1 MVQPIVYIL
10 SNLFH
15 IYIFFQNYHKL
26 AKEFHPDKNPA
37 AGDKFKEI
45 SYAYEV
51 LSDVKKRQIYDK
63 YGLKGLQ
70 EGGQG
75 GGFSAPDDFLGHI
88 FGDFFGMGGPGGGRV
103 RGPTRGEDTIHP
115 LKVSLDDMY
124 MGKTTKLQLSK
135 NVICGS
141 CKGIGGKPG
150 AVVTCKDCHG
160 QGIKVSY
167 QQIAPHMTRQLQ
179 SRCPTCQGQG
189 ETINDKDKCSKCKG
203 KKVLNETKILEVHVE
218 KGMRDN
224 QKITFRGEGDQQ
236 PDTQPGDVVIVLQ
249 EKRHEIFQRNVD
261 DLYMKHEIT
270 LTEALCGFE
279 FVVNHLDGRD
289 LLVRQCPGEV
299 IKPKEMKGIQGE
311 GMPQYKNP
319 FEKGNLY
326 IKFDVVFPEDNFAS
340 EEQMKQIEAILPP
353 RTPFVMP
360 TGDDV
365 EEVNM
370 TEYTPSHERGGG
382 SRGREEAYAS
392 DDEDHMH
399 AGPGVQCSH
408 Q

>member
-1 MVQPIVYIL
+1 MADSKLYDIL
-10 SNLFH
+10 GVSKNASDAE
-15 IYIFFQNYHKL
+15 IKRNYHKL

-45 SYAYEV
+45 SYAYEI
-51 LSDVKKRQIYDK
+51 LSDPKKRQTYDK

-75 GGFSAPDDFLGHI
+75 GGFPADDLFGH
-88 FGDFFGMGGPGGGRV
+88 FFVDLLGMGGGSRS
-103 RGPTRGEDTIHP
+103 RGPARGEDTMHP
-115 LKVSLDDMY
+115 LKVSLEDMY
-124 MGKTTKLQLSK
+124 VGKTTKLQLSK
-135 NVICGS
+135 NVICGP

-150 AVVTCKDCHG
+150 SVAPCKDCHG

-167 QQIAPHMTRQLQ
+167 QQIAPNMTRQFQ

-189 ETINDKDKCSKCKG
+189 ETINDKDKCPKCKG

-218 KGMRDN
+218 KGMREN
-224 QKITFRGEGDQQ
+224 QKIYFRGEGDQQ

-249 EKRHEIFQRNVD
+249 QKPHDVFQRTGD
-261 DLYMKHEIT
+261 DLVIKHEIT

-279 FVVNHLDGRD
+279 FVVKHLDGRD
-289 LLVRQCPGEV
+289 LLVRHLPGEV
-299 IKPKEMKGIQGE
+299 IKPGDLKGIQGE

-326 IKFDVVFPEDNFAS
+326 IKFDVVFPENNFAS
-340 EEQMKQIEAILPP
+340 EEQLLKLESVLPP
-353 RTPFVMP
+353 RPAFVMP

-365 EEVNM
+365 EEVNLM
-370 TEYTPSHERGGG
+370 EYTANDRG
-382 SRGREEAYAS
+382 RGREEAYAS
-392 DDEDHMH
+392 DDDEHMH
-399 AGPGVQCSH
+399 AGPGVQCAH